1 MFNSYTI
8 SDFVKKGNSNL
19 HFHINRLDKMPTRP
33 AHIVCP
39 HKHLFYELV
48 LILEGETIQVVD
60 YQTYKVQT
68 DSLFFI
74 SPGQL
79 HFWHKTDA
87 PEIRGYRLMFTEQFF
102 VENGYDSSFL
112 FKLVYL
118 DNVYQNPYLDFSK
131 QPDALIFDY
140 FYLLYQEYQR
150 ENSNPK
156 ALQSLLFLM
165 LSEIQRLFE
174 QANHAPQTH
183 QLVLFKTFIQLLEQ
197 HFAEKWTVTD
207 YAKALF
213 ITPRHLNRIT
223 QSIANQSVISVIQN
237 RIILESKRLLTFSDL
252 TVGAISEQ
260 LGFEDAAYFAR
271 CFRKWND
278 CSPSEFR
285 TKVIEKCQV

>member
-1 MFNSYTI
+1 MFHSYSI

-19 HFHINRLDKMPTRP
+19 HFHINRLDKMPPRP

-48 LILEGETIQVVD
+48 LILAGETIQVVD
-60 YQTYKVQT
+60 YQTYTVQKDT
-68 DSLFFI
+68 LFFI

-87 PEIRGYRLMFTEQFF
+87 PEIKGYRLMFTEQFF
-102 VENGYDSSFL
+102 VENGHDPSFL

-118 DNVYQNPYLDFSK
+118 DNVYQNPYLDFSN
-131 QPDALIFDY
+131 QTDALIFDY
-140 FYLLYQEYQR
+140 FNLLYQEYHR

-165 LSEIQRLFE
+165 LTEIQRLFE
-174 QANHAPQTH
+174 QQNHAPQTH
-183 QLVLFKTFIQLLEQ
+183 QLVLFKSFIQLLEK
-197 HFAEKWTVTD
+197 HFAEQWLVSD

-213 ITPRHLNRIT
+213 ITPRHLNRVT

-252 TVGAISEQ
+252 TVGAISEK

-271 CFRKWND
+271 CFRKLND

-285 TKVIEKCQV
+285 MHLLEKSGT